1 MGRAL
6 RERNGFKSRRH
17 DLGGGNGTGRWG
29 WQDDLKDR
37 GRKKAGSGRSCR
49 DGVCVAKAWI
59 HLTKMY

>member
-29 WQDDLKDR
+29 WQGDLKDR
-37 GRKKAGSGRSCR
+37 GS

-59 HLTKMY
+59 HLTKMV